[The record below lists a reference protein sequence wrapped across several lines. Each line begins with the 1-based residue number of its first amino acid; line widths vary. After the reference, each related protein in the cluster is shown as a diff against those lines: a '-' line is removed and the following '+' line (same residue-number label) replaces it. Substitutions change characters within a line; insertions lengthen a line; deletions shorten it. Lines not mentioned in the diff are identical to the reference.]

1 MSDSPPSLRHV
12 PGLLGRF
19 APYYLRHF
27 ATAPFRHRD
36 SLREAIAHP
45 VRRHQIAVYDAV
57 MELLLKGYAEL
68 AGHRLRR
75 ETGTVAVMLSR
86 IGFAFDDEYERRE
99 AAGESLTFEEV
110 FQSPAVALR
119 LEQWR
124 ELMRE
129 HASYG
134 TIREFLYEFVTSLY
148 KSYRDTTSETARRS
162 YEALMR
168 SAVIDSGG
176 LLVTLAHVIARLHGS
191 VPTENVINQFSSL
204 GVTAKLADDL
214 VDLRTDLAG
223 GRPNL
228 VQALA
233 FERPAEQARIADA
246 LSQGKRMHAG
256 WWAAQCPG
264 VYEQITGTYEEHQAV
279 LTSRWLRFASRLM
292 WTPVLFGHGRAVE
305 TRGRL

>member
-1 MSDSPPSLRHV
+1 MSNSPPSLRHV
-12 PGLLGRF
+12 PGVLGRF
-19 APYYLRHF
+19 APCYLSHF
-27 ATAPFRHRD
+27 VGAPFRHDKFRG
-36 SLREAIAHP
+36 LFAHP
-45 VRRHQIAVYDAV
+45 VRRHQIAVYDSV
-57 MELLLKGYAEL
+57 MDLLLKGYAEL
-68 AGHRLRR
+68 SGHRLRP

-99 AAGESLTFEEV
+99 AAGEPLTFEEV
-110 FQSPAVALR
+110 FQSPAVLLR

-124 ELMRE
+124 ELMRG

-134 TIREFLYEFVTSLY
+134 TIRAFLYEFVTGLY
-148 KSYRDTTSETARRS
+148 QSYRDTTSETARTS
-162 YEALMR
+162 FETLMR

-176 LLVTLAHVIARLHGS
+176 LLVTLAHVIARLHAS

-214 VDLRTDLAG
+214 IDLRADLAG

-233 FERPAEQARIADA
+233 LEHPAEQARIAAA
-246 LSQGKRMHAG
+246 LWQGKRMHAR

-264 VYEQITGTYEEHQAV
+264 VFQRITTTYEEHQAV